1 MQNNIETN
9 IFEKLKSTYL
19 SSGIATDILGIK
31 KFFGLI
37 ILMGN
42 IYKPNNLNHQFTDSL
57 YYTPTFQKL

>member
-9 IFEKLKSTYL
+9 IFKKLKSTYL
-19 SSGIATDILGIK
+19 STGIATDILEIK

-42 IYKPNNLNHQFTDSL
+42 IYKPNTLNHRLTDSM
-57 YYTPTFQKL
+57 